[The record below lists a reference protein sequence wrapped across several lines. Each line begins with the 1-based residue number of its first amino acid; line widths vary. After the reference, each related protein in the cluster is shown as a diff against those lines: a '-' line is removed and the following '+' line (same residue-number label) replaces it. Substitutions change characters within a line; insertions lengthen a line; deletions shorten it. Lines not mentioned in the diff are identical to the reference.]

1 MSSVVEGYFFRH
13 ISNLFVMPFIVYR
26 LKVRDFVIRLSKFY
40 CVVFQSDKFRS
51 SFSEP
56 KFIKLEVKCLIDK
69 EFPSYLTAFFWNSLS
84 ESLKFLIRCQM
95 RQQHCGERNCVCIFI
110 RLPKGFVWTLSKYK
124 ESHLS

>member
-13 ISNLFVMPFIVYR
+13 ISNLFVMPFIVNR

-56 KFIKLEVKCLIDK
+56 KFIKLQVKCLIGK
-69 EFPSYLTAFFWNSLS
+69 
-84 ESLKFLIRCQM
+84 
-95 RQQHCGERNCVCIFI
+95 
-110 RLPKGFVWTLSKYK
+110 
-124 ESHLS
+124 